1 MWPAKVNIQ
10 QFKTKNI
17 HTFYYFCRQLLPS
30 WLPIQQLKLIQI
42 QQIQIQMQNPGS
54 HIYFFLSQLGEIQA
68 KRTKEVK
75 EQ

>member
-1 MWPAKVNIQ
+1 
-10 QFKTKNI
+10 
-17 HTFYYFCRQLLPS
+17 
-30 WLPIQQLKLIQI
+30 
-42 QQIQIQMQNPGS
+42 MQNPGS

>member
-1 MWPAKVNIQ
+1 MWPTKENIQ
-10 QFKTKNI
+10 YFKQKNI
-17 HTFYYFCRQLLPS
+17 FTFYYSCGSFLSS

-42 QQIQIQMQNPGS
+42 QQIQIQIQNPGS
-54 HIYFFLSQLGEIQA
+54 HIHFFVTAYRNST